1 MGTVGAS
8 PDQHP
13 ARPVPARRVRGALGP
28 LLVAGAA
35 ALWGTIG
42 IAAKSAFRYGIP
54 PADVALWRAGGA
66 FAVLLAATLLW
77 RRPALRVR
85 RADLVWFGAYG
96 LIGVALFMTV
106 YLTAIRLSTVAAAAM
121 LLYTAPAWVT
131 LLARLVFAEPL
142 GPQKIA
148 AVLLTMLGSALVVRA
163 YAPAALRL
171 NLPGV
176 AAGLAAGATYA
187 AYSIFGKHA
196 LRRYDPTT
204 TVLYA
209 LGFGTFFLLLV
220 LRRGPALP
228 TPDALPVVLY
238 LVLVPTFLAYLL
250 YTEGLRRMEAGR
262 ASILA
267 TVEPVVAALLGFLL
281 LGEWL
286 EGWQW
291 VGGALVLAGVALIQR
306 EA

>member
-1 MGTVGAS
+1 MMKTVTMLPRSA
-8 PDQHP
+8 
-13 ARPVPARRVRGALGP
+13 PVRFTPFTGRTLGP
-28 LLVAGAA
+28 LLVAGAG

-42 IAAKSAFRYGIP
+42 IAAKDAFRHGIS

-66 FAVLLAATLLW
+66 FVVLLAGALVW
-77 RRPALRVR
+77 RRQALRVHA
-85 RADLVWFGAYG
+85 ADLAWFGAYG

-106 YLTAIRLSTVAAAAM
+106 YLTAVRLSTVAVAAM

-131 LLARLVFAEPL
+131 VLARVVFREPL
-142 GPQKIA
+142 GREKVA
-148 AVLLTMLGSALVVRA
+148 AVLLAVIGSALVVRA
-163 YAPAALRL
+163 YAPAALRV

-176 AAGLAAGATYA
+176 AAGLTAGLTYGL
-187 AYSIFGKHA
+187 YSIFGKYS

-209 LGFGTFFLLLV
+209 LGFGTVFLLLA
-220 LRRGPALP
+220 LRRAPALP
-228 TPDALPVVLY
+228 TTAALPVVLY
-238 LVLVPTFLAYLL
+238 LIVVPTFLAYLL

-262 ASILA
+262 ASIVA
-267 TVEPVVAALLGFLL
+267 TVEPVVAALLGFAL
-281 LGEWL
+281 LGERL

-291 VGGALVLAGVALIQR
+291 AGGALVLLGVVLIQR